1 MEKTYLEFDKYI
13 EKVKQSHL
21 MQHLPIKAV
30 RPERWISALLGEI
43 GNDAAHDYQKAK
55 ALKDAGNEA
64 EAKRLLSIAE
74 GEIKAIFTMLK
85 WGAVRFIGTTRED
98 EILQRNSVLETL
110 MKAAAENDEWCHV
123 EIKEE

>member
-30 RPERWISALLGEI
+30 RPERWIRAMLGEI
-43 GNDAAHDYQKAK
+43 ENEAIRDYQKAK
-55 ALKDAGNEA
+55 LQKDAGNEA

-74 GEIKAIFTMLK
+74 GEINAIFMMLK
-85 WGAVRFIGTTRED
+85 WGAVRFIGPFQED

-110 MKAAAENDEWCHV
+110 VKAAAENGEWCHV

>member
-30 RPERWISALLGEI
+30 RPERWIRAMLGEI
-43 GNDAAHDYQKAK
+43 GNEAIRDYQKAK
-55 ALKDAGNEA
+55 LQKDAGNEA

-74 GEIKAIFTMLK
+74 GEINAVFMMLK
-85 WGAVRFIGTTRED
+85 WGAVRFIGPFQED
-98 EILQRNSVLETL
+98 ENAVS
-110 MKAAAENDEWCHV
+110 K
-123 EIKEE
+123 